1 MVQETEIMKFKVL
14 AEYFD
19 RIEKQASRLAI
30 TEELSKLFK
39 EATVDEI
46 DEVVYLSLGR
56 LRPKFE
62 GVEFNL
68 AEKMMLRV
76 ISAAYGE
83 KLEEVEKVFK
93 SKGDLG
99 ACIPF
104 LREGFE
110 LTRSELRNLSVA
122 QVYKR
127 LMDIA
132 IDGGQ
137 GSQDRKVQAMAS
149 LLKDLD
155 ARSAKFV
162 VRIPVNKLRL
172 GFSDMTVLDAL
183 SWMSKGDKSVRP
195 QLERAFNVS
204 ADIGRIVSVFK
215 KEGLRGISKIRAKV
229 GVPIR
234 AAQAERLPNA
244 EKMVEK
250 LGVFGVEGK
259 WDGLRVQ
266 IHIDNTR
273 VVEAQKQEALFG
285 GGEKKFVRIFSRNLD
300 NMTHM
305 FPDIVEAV
313 RKLKVRSAIL
323 DGEAVAFNSKT
334 GKLLSFQET
343 VQRKRKHGVGVK
355 AKELPMKVFVY
366 DLLLEDGRG
375 LIEKP
380 FGERRKRLEKIM
392 ARYSLG
398 KQVKKLKSK
407 GYSPLTA
414 MNGNSQETLV
424 LAKQDMVSDVKTLR
438 KLVNKYLKMGLEGVM
453 CKKLTTVYQ
462 AGSRNFNWVKFKK
475 TTEGELVDTIDAVVM
490 GYYVG
495 KGRRGG
501 FGIGAFLVGVVDP
514 STSLEQ
520 AKIGSMA
527 KIGTG
532 VTDEEW
538 AEIKKR
544 CDKIKVSKK
553 PEEYTVDKNLHPD
566 VWVKPEL
573 VTEIMADEITKSPIH
588 AFGLALRFPRLVRFR
603 DDKKVSQATSKK
615 ELEKFFRLQD
625 N

>member
-1 MVQETEIMKFKVL
+1 MKFRKL
-14 AEYFD
+14 AEYFEK
-19 RIEKQASRLAI
+19 IESEASRLAM
-30 TEELSKLFK
+30 TEDLSKLFK
-39 EATVDEI
+39 EASGDEI
-46 DEVVYLSLGR
+46 DEVVYLALGR

-62 GVEFNL
+62 GIEFNL

-76 ISAAYGE
+76 ISAAYGKE
-83 KLEEVEKVFK
+83 LVAVEKTFK
-93 SKGDLG
+93 KLGDLG
-99 ACIPF
+99 EVIGVIKGKG
-104 LREGFE
+104 EE
-110 LTRSELRNLSVA
+110 KNLSVA

-127 LMDIA
+127 LMDVA
-132 IDGGQ
+132 VDEGQ
-137 GSQDRKVQAMAS
+137 GSQDRKVQAMAA

-155 ARSAKFV
+155 SLSAKFV

-183 SWMSKGDKSVRP
+183 SWMSKGDKSLRP
-195 QLERAFNVS
+195 DLERAFNVS

-215 KEGLRGISKIRAKV
+215 KEGMKGIGGIKTKV

-250 LGVFGVEGK
+250 LEIFGVEGK

-305 FPDIVEAV
+305 FPDIVEAAE
-313 RKLKVRSAIL
+313 KLKVRKVIL
-323 DGEAVAFNSKT
+323 DGEAVAFNPKT

-343 VQRKRKHGVGVK
+343 VQRKRKHGVGAK

-366 DLLLEDGRG
+366 DLLFEDGKG
-375 LIEKP
+375 LIQKP

-392 ARYSLG
+392 ANES
-398 KQVKKLKSK
+398 
-407 GYSPLTA
+407 
-414 MNGNSQETLV
+414 GNLV
-424 LAKQDMVSDVKTLR
+424 LAEQEVVSDVKHLR
-438 KLVNKYLKMGLEGVM
+438 KLVKKYLGMGLEGVM
-453 CKKLTTVYQ
+453 CKKLTTPYQ

-514 STSLEQ
+514 STSSGQ
-520 AKIGSMA
+520 VKIGSIA

-532 VTDEEW
+532 VTDEQW
-538 AEIKKR
+538 GEIKKR
-544 CDKIKVSKK
+544 CDKIAVTNK
-553 PEEYTVDKNLHPD
+553 PKEFKVDKNLFPD

-588 AFGLALRFPRLVRFR
+588 AFELALRFPRLVRFR
-603 DDKKVSQATSKK
+603 DDKKVSQATTKK
-615 ELEKFFRLQD
+615 ELEKFFRLQ
-625 N
+625 

>member
-1 MVQETEIMKFKVL
+1 MKFKRL
-14 AEYFD
+14 AGYFE
-19 RIEKQASRLAI
+19 RIEKQASRLAM

-39 EATVDEI
+39 EASVDEI

-62 GVEFNL
+62 GIEFNL

-76 ISAAYGE
+76 ISAAYGVE
-83 KLEEVEKVFK
+83 LVVVTKHFKKL
-93 SKGDLG
+93 GDLG
-99 ACIPF
+99 ACIEKVSPAF
-104 LREGFE
+104 AGQGRLKKSTNAIQHSAIGGDGK
-110 LTRSELRNLSVA
+110 TLSVS

-127 LMDIA
+127 LTDIA
-132 IDGGQ
+132 VDEGQ
-137 GSQDRKVQAMAS
+137 GSQDRKVQAMAI

-155 ARSAKFV
+155 SLSAKFV

-183 SWMSKGDKSVRP
+183 SWMSKGDKSLRP

-204 ADIGRIVSVFK
+204 ADIGQICKVFK
-215 KEGLRGISKIRAKV
+215 NEGLKGIGGIRAKA

-266 IHIDNTR
+266 IHVDNTR
-273 VVEAQKQEALFG
+273 QVEAAKQEALFG

-305 FPDIVEAV
+305 FPDIVEAAE
-313 RKLKVRSAIL
+313 KLKARSVIL
-323 DGEAVAFNSKT
+323 DGEAVAFNPKT

-343 VQRKRKHGVGVK
+343 VQRKRKHGVGAK

-366 DLLLEDGRG
+366 DLLFLDGKNM
-375 LIEKP
+375 IEKP
-380 FGERRKRLEKIM
+380 FGERRKKLEKIFTLH
-392 ARYSLG
+392 SQG
-398 KQVKKLKSK
+398 KVGKNSSTNDIHHSTVGRGKGKLE
-407 GYSPLTA
+407 LVE
-414 MNGNSQETLV
+414 QEV
-424 LAKQDMVSDVKTLR
+424 VSDVKHLR
-438 KLVNKYLKMGLEGVM
+438 KLVKKYLGMGLEGVM
-453 CKKLTTVYQ
+453 CKKLTTPYQ

-495 KGRRGG
+495 KGRRSG
-501 FGIGAFLVGVVDP
+501 FGIGAFLVGVVD
-514 STSLEQ
+514 SKG
-520 AKIGSMA
+520 KIGTIA

-532 VTDEEW
+532 VTDEQW
-538 AEIKKR
+538 GEIKKR
-544 CDKIKVSKK
+544 CDKLAVKKK
-553 PEEYTVDKNLHPD
+553 PEEYEVDKNLFPD

-588 AFGLALRFPRLVRFR
+588 AYGLALRFPRLVRFR
-603 DDKKVSQATSKK
+603 DDKKVGEGTSKK
-615 ELEKFFRLQD
+615 ELEKFFKLQ
-625 N
+625 

>member
-1 MVQETEIMKFKVL
+1 MTAIL
-14 AEYFD
+14 A
-19 RIEKQASRLAI
+19 
-30 TEELSKLFK
+30 KLFK
-39 EATVDEI
+39 EASSSEI

-76 ISAAYGE
+76 ISAAYGVE
-83 KLEEVEKVFK
+83 LVKVTKYFKKL
-93 SKGDLG
+93 GDLG
-99 ACIPF
+99 SCI
-104 LREGFE
+104 RRINSVIARDRG
-110 LTRSELRNLSVA
+110 LSVS

-127 LMDIA
+127 LTDTA
-132 IDGGQ
+132 VDEGQ
-137 GSQDRKVQAMAS
+137 GSQDRKVQAMAA

-155 ARSAKFV
+155 SLSAKFV

-183 SWMSKGDKSVRP
+183 SWMSKGDKSLRP

-204 ADIGRIVSVFK
+204 ADIGRICKIFK
-215 KEGLRGISKIRAKV
+215 KEGLRGIGGIRAKV

-250 LGVFGVEGK
+250 LKVFGVEGK

-266 IHIDNTR
+266 IHVDNTR
-273 VVEAQKQEALFG
+273 VVQALKQEALFG

-305 FPDIVEAV
+305 FPDIVEAAEG
-313 RKLKVRSAIL
+313 LKVRSVIL
-323 DGEAVAFNSKT
+323 DGEAVAYDTKT
-334 GKLLSFQET
+334 GKLLTFQET
-343 VQRKRKHGVGVK
+343 VKRKRKHGV
-355 AKELPMKVFVY
+355 ANMTKELPMKVFVY
-366 DLLLEDGRG
+366 DLLFLDGKNM
-375 LIEKP
+375 IEKP
-380 FGERRKRLEKIM
+380 FQERRRKLEKIM
-392 ARYSLG
+392 ALHSQGKLG
-398 KQVKKLKSK
+398 KPCIRRVKSVKEFSTNDIRHLAI
-407 GYSPLTA
+407 GREQ
-414 MNGNSQETLV
+414 GTLV
-424 LAKQDMVSDVKTLR
+424 LAEQEVVSDVKHLR
-438 KLVNKYLKMGLEGVM
+438 RLVKKYLGMGLEGVM
-453 CKKLTTVYQ
+453 CKKLTTPYQ

-490 GYYVG
+490 GYYAG
-495 KGRRGG
+495 KGRRSG

-514 STSLEQ
+514 STSSGQ
-520 AKIGSMA
+520 VKIGSIA

-538 AEIKKR
+538 GEIR
-544 CDKIKVSKK
+544 QRADRLRIDKK
-553 PEEYTVDKNLHPD
+553 PDNYVVDKNLHPD

-588 AFGLALRFPRLVRFR
+588 AFDLALRFPRLVRFR
-603 DDKKVSQATSKK
+603 DDKKASQATSKK
-615 ELEKFFRLQD
+615 ELEKFFKMQ
-625 N
+625 